1 MAYRYRDQATQTNV
15 ASVIN
20 ILAGLWLIASPW
32 IYTGSPAVQGMPG
45 GAAPIGAWNSV
56 IVGMV
61 VALFAVIRLSSGAV
75 TAPLSWVNAAL
86 GAWMIAAPW
95 VIGYAADPPRT
106 WNSVIV
112 GIIVLIM
119 AIISASGS
127 ETLGEG
133 EWGYREGPWAGG
145 WGYPPY
151 GYAPY
156 GSSWSRPLG
165 YGEGAQ
171 YRGRGPRGYR
181 RADDQI
187 RNDVCDRMWEHPRLD
202 ASDIDVRVEDAE
214 VILEGTVTSR
224 EAKREAEAVAESA
237 PGVEDVRNE
246 LRVRRGV
253 SDREARR
260 AA

>member
-1 MAYRYRDQATQTNV
+1 MAYRYRDQAAQTNV

-32 IYTGSPAVQGMPG
+32 IYAGSRAVQGLPG

-56 IVGMV
+56 IVGIV
-61 VALFAVIRLSSGAV
+61 VALFAVIRLSSGAA

-95 VIGYAADPPRT
+95 VIGYAGDPVRT

-119 AIISASGS
+119 AIISATAGEAVS
-127 ETLGEG
+127 EG
-133 EWGYREGPWAGG
+133 EWGYREGPWS

-156 GSSWSRPLG
+156 GSPWSRPWG
-165 YGEGAQ
+165 YGEGAEH
-171 YRGRGPRGYR
+171 RGRGPRGYR
-181 RADDQI
+181 RSDEQI

-202 ASDIDVRVEDAE
+202 ASDIDVRVEDSE
-214 VILEGTVTSR
+214 VILEGHVASR
-224 EAKREAEAVAESA
+224 EAKREAEAVAEGV
-237 PGVEDVRNE
+237 PGVLDVRND
-246 LRVRRGV
+246 LRVRRGL

-260 AA
+260 VA